1 MRETSA
7 VLFSAI
13 LAAASKFFRKD
24 LYQVLL
30 AHTQQLLNRAL
41 AESCYDIS
49 LIQAIGLLVYWRE
62 TTDKSAFVKIG
73 IAIRMCYQLGLYFSR
88 DEPIVG
94 SDTSDPLSKLKRKV
108 KCYHLTVR
116 APRLTLP
123 TSESQAYL
131 AP

>member
-7 VLFSAI
+7 VLFSAV

-30 AHTQQLLNRAL
+30 AHTQQLFNRAL

-73 IAIRMCYQLGLYFSR
+73 IAIRMCYQLGLYFSQ
-88 DEPIVG
+88 DAPVAD

-108 KCYHLTVR
+108 NPHHLTVR
-116 APRLTLP
+116 ASTLTLP
-123 TSESQAYL
+123 VSESQAYL